1 MRVIVY
7 FIRFIFMI
15 DNADNN
21 ISILMVSTIMSI
33 VIIMTLIT
41 GN

>member
-1 MRVIVY
+1 
-7 FIRFIFMI
+7 MI

-21 ISILMVSTIMSI
+21 IGILMVSTIMSI